1 MDAARSLL
9 FSIFAVMVTGCG
21 GNGPPPV
28 FEAAQSMSGFSVTS
42 NVYLYDLARSQGC
55 ELAVAYSRIQSNAQ
69 AIPQVE
75 VHGVKLVRENETL
88 RMDYTPIKTE
98 HQGGDLWV
106 TATACS
112 TSNNFAPGERL
123 SVVLHVTVEGIGT
136 LDVKPPATSLM
147 PAKHPPPSGG
157 RKGVP

>member
-9 FSIFAVMVTGCG
+9 FSIFAGHG
-21 GNGPPPV
+21 HGLWRKWP
-28 FEAAQSMSGFSVTS
+28 AARVRSGAEHVRFLGHS

-136 LDVKPPATSLM
+136 LDVKPPATSLT

-157 RKGVP
+157 RKGIP